1 MDNEKLVAEIRT
13 IIKSLERMAEILESE
28 EKVEEET
35 AKAEEK
41 SVYISEKEITQL
53 LRRLGIPAHIKG
65 YYYIRT
71 AIMMCVANPEL
82 LGAITKELYPEVA
95 KAHDTTSSRAER
107 AIRHAIEVSFDRI
120 DQEIY
125 MEVFQYTVSAEKG
138 RPTNS
143 EYIAAL
149 VDYIIMNKNDFLC

>member
-13 IIKSLERMAEILESE
+13 IIKSLERMAEIIESE
-28 EKVEEET
+28 EKVEET

-41 SVYISEKEITQL
+41 SSVSITERETTQL
-53 LRRLGIPAHIKG
+53 LKRLGIPAHIKG
-65 YYYIRT
+65 YHYIRT

-82 LGAITKELYPEVA
+82 LDAITKELYPELS
-95 KAHDTTSSRAER
+95 KEHNTTSSKVER

-125 MEVFQYTVSAEKG
+125 MEVFQYTVSAKKG

-149 VDYIIMNKNDFLC
+149 VDYIIMNKK

>member
-1 MDNEKLVAEIRT
+1 MDNKKLVAEIRT
-13 IIKSLERMAEILESE
+13 IIKSFEKIAEILESE
-28 EKVEEET
+28 EKET
-35 AKAEEK
+35 AKAEK
-41 SVYISEKEITQL
+41 SVCISEKEITQL

-65 YYYIRT
+65 YHYIRT

-107 AIRHAIEVSFDRI
+107 AIRHAVEVSFDRI
-120 DQEIY
+120 DQDIY

-149 VDYIIMNKNDFLC
+149 VDYIIMNYK

>member
-1 MDNEKLVAEIRT
+1 MNNKKLVAEIRI

-28 EKVEEET
+28 EKVEET
-35 AKAEEK
+35 AKAE
-41 SVYISEKEITQL
+41 VCISEKEITQL

-65 YYYIRT
+65 YHYIRT

-95 KAHDTTSSRAER
+95 KAHDTTSSRAEGG
-107 AIRHAIEVSFDRI
+107 IRHAIEGSFDRI